1 MTNILRI
8 PYSLI
13 KPVYRKT
20 SFHKSVIEEV
30 EDEELRDAFEHCRQ
44 ITRDFAKTFYLATR
58 FLPNE
63 KQRGIFAIYG
73 ICRYLDNLVDDA
85 EDLVLSKQI
94 SILEVDEKLQE
105 WKSCLEDVFAGKSCN
120 DPILTAFAEVLN
132 RYNISIELPLLLMEG
147 VRQDLTKDRY
157 NNFDELYDYSYK
169 VASVVG
175 LMTSEVFGYSQPEA
189 LEHAVDLG
197 IAMQLTNILRDV
209 GEDIGRGRIY
219 LPQDELALFNL
230 TEDDIL
236 NRRKSE
242 DFVKFM
248 NFQIKRARKY
258 YESADK
264 GITMLNKDSRLP
276 VYLARYNYS
285 RILDKIEENDYNVFD
300 QRAFL
305 NSTEKLSIL
314 PRILYQIRS
323 AR

>member
-44 ITRDFAKTFYLATR
+44 ITRHFAKTFYLATR

-248 NFQIKRARKY
+248 KFQIKRARKY

-323 AR
+323 AS